1 MTDSTERELR
11 TVVELAVARD
21 ADAWASLYRRAYP
34 GLFAYARRRLRSEHE
49 ADDAVSETMLRALNQ
64 IDTFTSKGAGF
75 DAWLYSIARNVIRE
89 GPAGSVEFEA
99 ALRSPAGD
107 AAADVVGIKTGIGR
121 IVRLRSESLR
131 ILPTGDYYEIW
142 FVGPEDT
149 PAQLNRISA
158 GTFHPDEQGRS
169 EVELTAAVDPA
180 KYNELSVTA
189 EPGDGNPSPNG
200 PEVLRTRLQVRA

>member
-1 MTDSTERELR
+1 MPSDEELLEALAR
-11 TVVELAVARD
+11 ALAPGDRAPEADRVAALRAAVADQTETASR
-21 ADAWASLYRRAYP
+21 WAPEPSRIRLPRLGPILAAAAAVIVAFLVGTTVAERREDP
-34 GLFAYARRRLRSEHE
+34 
-49 ADDAVSETMLRALNQ
+49 DRAGG
-64 IDTFTSKGAGF
+64 K
-75 DAWLYSIARNVIRE
+75 
-89 GPAGSVEFEA
+89 VEFEV

-121 IVRLRSESLR
+121 IVRLRSESLP
-131 ILPTGDYYEIW
+131 ILPTGEYYEIW
-142 FVGPEDT
+142 FVGPGDT
-149 PAQLNRISA
+149 AAQPNRISA

-200 PEVLRTRLQVRA
+200 PEVLRTRLQVRP